1 MVRGDRGGL
10 VAGTLREALPRP
22 WSHSLAFV
30 QLRQRYR
37 KIYEDYKPARMYWK
51 EVLLVRKL
59 LFATI
64 VVMGNK
70 NIELQ

>member
-1 MVRGDRGGL
+1 MCV
-10 VAGTLREALPRP
+10 
-22 WSHSLAFV
+22 AFV